1 MIEVPPGD
9 PGAIRSVAVRLRLQ
23 KDAIAQV
30 ASRLYPEVSQMEYRT
45 PSARQLEKAV
55 LKLDKNATAT
65 VVRLAEIANYLD
77 TYAGRLEDL
86 IELARLEQIRAME
99 RGQT

>member
-9 PGAIRSVAVRLRLQ
+9 PGAIRSVAARLRVQ

-45 PSARQLEKAV
+45 PHAKRLENDI
-55 LKLDKNATAT
+55 LKLDKSATAT

-99 RGQT
+99 RGQA